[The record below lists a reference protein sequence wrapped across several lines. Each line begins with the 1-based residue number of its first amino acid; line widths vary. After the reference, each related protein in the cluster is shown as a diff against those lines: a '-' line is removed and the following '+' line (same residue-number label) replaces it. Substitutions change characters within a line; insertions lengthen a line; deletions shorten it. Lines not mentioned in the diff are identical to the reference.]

1 LFPFG
6 WEELLSV
13 LESSERNNILS
24 SYYQRLTSSDTSIQ
38 QQAAQAWLKWEMG
51 LSFFSTSPFVV
62 SWDGHQYLT
71 IPSPLVWK
79 IFLSL

>member
-1 LFPFG
+1 LNFWVSHALGVYVFVKISHHLQHTG
-6 WEELLSV
+6 MEC
-13 LESSERNNILS
+13 
-24 SYYQRLTSSDTSIQ
+24 DTGMQ
-38 QQAAQAWLKWEMG
+38 AQAWLRWEMG